1 MNYRIYLLY
10 RFHEKWLI
18 YLFRMIF
25 GFRFKDSSSKNLKIK
40 NNRFHKMC
48 SYNNSKLSKV
58 SYKHDYCLID
68 LWISYFD
75 EIGYLRKPNS
85 ICLII
90 LIILL
95 EFEKY

>member
-1 MNYRIYLLY
+1 
-10 RFHEKWLI
+10 
-18 YLFRMIF
+18 MIF

-68 LWISYFD
+68 L
-75 EIGYLRKPNS
+75 
-85 ICLII
+85 
-90 LIILL
+90 
-95 EFEKY
+95 